1 MTLMTQKRTIK
12 NFFKSKG
19 EIVYQPIAL
28 DELNMEHYQRRTRY
42 GKVRNII
49 KDFNPFLLGVILVS
63 YRDGKYNVV
72 DGGHRVAALKQM
84 GAKTVM
90 CQMVY
95 GLTYEQEASLFL
107 DFNCN
112 RTGLTPNE
120 KFAGAVEAKRKSAL
134 DIVSCL
140 DKYGFTYNKSNTSK
154 TDNMIAAVSTLNYIY
169 NTTGKTGLMNLCRII
184 RKIWNGDKNSLCAHI
199 LKGMHTFLY
208 NYDGKFNEDVLVA
221 ALEKSSPTDIVLE
234 ASRMTNSTL
243 FTYRTQRGSS
253 HIALIIRNLYN
264 EEAKRYRTP
273 KLANVFDC

>member
-1 MTLMTQKRTIK
+1 MTSMAQIKSIK

-28 DELNMEHYQRRTRY
+28 DELNLDHYQRRTRY
-42 GKVRNII
+42 GKVKSII

-72 DGGHRVAALKQM
+72 DGGHRVAALRQM

-140 DKYGFTYNKSNTSK
+140 MLQRKEQQQ
-154 TDNMIAAVSTLNYIY
+154 
-169 NTTGKTGLMNLCRII
+169 LMNLHPQKYLRQHNNH
-184 RKIWNGDKNSLCAHI
+184 RHL
-199 LKGMHTFLY
+199 LQ
-208 NYDGKFNEDVLVA
+208 
-221 ALEKSSPTDIVLE
+221 
-234 ASRMTNSTL
+234 TNPLS
-243 FTYRTQRGSS
+243 
-253 HIALIIRNLYN
+253 I
-264 EEAKRYRTP
+264 
-273 KLANVFDC
+273 